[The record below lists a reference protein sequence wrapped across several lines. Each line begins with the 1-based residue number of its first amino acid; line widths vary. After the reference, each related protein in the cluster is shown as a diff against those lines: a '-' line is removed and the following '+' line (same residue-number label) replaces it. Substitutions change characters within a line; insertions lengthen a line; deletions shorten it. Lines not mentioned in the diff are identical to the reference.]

1 MGHTTEVH
9 LAVYTPLRQLKH
21 SAKCSVQG
29 TWPTEAL
36 IRIIDCRH
44 IHQLVGIWASPLSDR
59 VYVLRKHPGLG
70 MLTEGEKGSD
80 EANQEDSIDGIERE
94 SY

>member
-1 MGHTTEVH
+1 V
-9 LAVYTPLRQLKH
+9 
-21 SAKCSVQG
+21 KCSVQG
-29 TWPTEAL
+29 TWPTEAS
-36 IRIIDCRH
+36 IQIIDCKH

-80 EANQEDSIDGIERE
+80 AHEADQGKSHDDIERE
-94 SY
+94 SLY